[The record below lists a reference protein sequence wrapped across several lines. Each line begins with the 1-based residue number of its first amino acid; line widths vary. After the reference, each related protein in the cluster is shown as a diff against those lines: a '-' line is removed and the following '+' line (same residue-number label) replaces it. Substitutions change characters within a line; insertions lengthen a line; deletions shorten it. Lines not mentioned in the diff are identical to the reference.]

1 MRMTSGFPVATSNA
15 AACVDRCHEL
25 DWVASNSDVT
35 RIDYLAISPIC
46 LNDTKELSMNKI
58 MTAVMSACLMC
69 AVSSV
74 YAQDAMKPASGSM
87 AKDSMSKDGMAK
99 DGMAKDS
106 MKKDSMKKDSMSKDA
121 MSKDS
126 MSKDSMSKDS
136 MSKDSK
142 AQ

>member
-1 MRMTSGFPVATSNA
+1 MNTYLRQQNADDVGFPGCDINA
-15 AACVDRCHEL
+15 AACVDKCHEL
-25 DWVASNSDVT
+25 DWVTSNSDVT

-126 MSKDSMSKDS
+126 MSKDS
-136 MSKDSK
+136 K